1 MLVDK
6 VAGRYTLLEEIGRG
20 GMGVVHRARED
31 GRAAPIAL
39 KVLSTRE
46 YSESALRHFEQE
58 FRTLTELSHPNLTEV
73 YDFGRAPL
81 GPGGRVVPYFTM
93 ELVEGESLDRAV
105 ARGLLD
111 EATVVAYLAQTGQ
124 ALAYLHA
131 RGLVHRDVKP
141 SNLIVA
147 SAGGGRVK
155 LMDLGLA
162 ARPEDAGARGMIRGT
177 VAYLSP
183 EAARGDP
190 VDPRADLYS
199 LGCVAYELLTG
210 RPPFQSAS
218 ALGVLRGHIQEEPL
232 PPSSLNR
239 AISPPMEALILRLLA
254 KDPGLRPSSADRF
267 LHMLNAAA
275 GGRLDVATAEHRRH
289 RVLGAGFAGR
299 GAELSQLN
307 ARMDEVARGAG
318 RVVFLSGEAGIGK
331 SRLLR
336 AFQIRCQIEGHDVF
350 VGRAGSDD
358 GPGSGLAEAIGRAL
372 RASAP
377 LEPALLARHG
387 AALAGFLGPGGGI
400 PVAEDAEPA
409 PGGADDRFRVAAAV
423 EAALAALAASRP
435 LVLAVDDL
443 QHADEAT
450 CLVLRHLVRVLSQP
464 RSPRVLLLAAYRGD
478 EVTRQTPVFDL
489 LAEGREDGGIEEIA
503 VGALGVDDIRA
514 MLRAMLG
521 VEEVPAPFVARAVEE
536 TRGNPLHLFE
546 LVALLAEEGH
556 VAPGSDAP
564 LDPEI
569 LSRVEIPHRIL
580 ALAERRLSRIE
591 GDARRLLE
599 AAAVLGAARLD
610 ADVLAGVTGL
620 RWEAVVR
627 ALRDL
632 EEAFLIERAQDESG
646 APVDR
651 IAHPSLFGLA
661 LEALP
666 PDSRRE
672 LHARALTY
680 LERRGRPRRHA
691 AWAALAGHAEAAGQ
705 PGRAIEA
712 FERAGDLAREAGALR
727 ESADL
732 YGRAVDLLLR
742 QGEGAAAVLCAV
754 YEKRSEVWGLAGQ
767 LGPAEDDARWMLA
780 RAEKA
785 GQDALRTRA
794 HLALG
799 DALLARG
806 QVAEAQEAYEVAL
819 AIAERTS
826 ASVLAAAAET
836 GLGRAAGHL
845 GNFDEGGAHLARAI
859 AEARKAVRPDLEV
872 AALLALGALR
882 REQGSYKAS
891 LAAFQEARARSDSRT
906 LGRVEHDILEG
917 EALAHEVEGRL
928 REALEACE
936 RARERAESRGDVLG
950 VAGLTARAG
959 LIALRQGDFDGARAR
974 FDAALATH
982 RRLGA
987 REGIVQVSSA
997 LALLQIQQARYDEAA
1012 ETADEALRQAR
1023 RTARRDLVA
1032 SALDLIGV
1040 IHTKVGDYDRA
1051 GAALEEAQRI
1061 MRDARNLRWLS
1072 VFLVDLAEWRRLSGD
1087 AEGARKHLQE
1097 AAFLA
1102 RRIGDRRLES
1112 VALCRLG
1119 EAHLDEKDADRALVA
1134 CRKAL
1139 GLVER
1144 SGLPREEA
1152 EARLLRA
1159 RVELSRPGGDVVR
1172 AEIDALESAKTF
1184 RELRDPDALWLA
1196 EHVAGRAAMRLGRR
1210 DEAVERIGRAFRYLD
1225 GVRSRLAVRWRESFL
1240 SDPRRRE
1247 VFDDHER
1254 LRASAPKEAAE
1265 AEAAPSARQGEA
1277 ARARAE
1283 VRALRRMLEIN
1294 RTLNATRD
1302 PDRLLHAIL
1311 DAALEVTGAER
1322 GFLLLSDGEEVAT
1335 ASSRGAEG
1343 TALEEDARALSRS
1356 IARRTIERGEPILA
1370 TDAEADDRFRGAASV
1385 HDLRIRSVLCVPL
1398 KIQSEVVGAVY
1409 LDSRL
1414 DRGVFGP
1421 PHLEHASLLA
1431 EQAAIALDTA
1441 RMLQRIEEQK
1451 ARLDRVNQELER
1463 TAAAQRDALAD
1474 AREILVSTRSSL
1486 ELRFRFEEL
1495 VGGSPSM
1502 QRVYHVVERLA
1513 PKKLPVLVAGESGTG
1528 KELVARALHAKSD
1541 RAGGPFFTVNCA
1553 ALPEALLE
1561 SELFGFRKGAFT
1573 GATRN
1578 KPGYF
1583 ELAHGGTLFLDEIGE
1598 MGPSMQA
1605 KLLRVLQDGQVM
1617 PVGGEATVQVDVRIV
1632 SATNRDLRAMIG
1644 EGKFREDLYYRIHV
1658 ARIDLPPLR
1667 ERLEDIP
1674 LLVDHF
1680 LEAIAAEEGG
1690 AKREV
1695 DPAVFTRLAA
1705 HPWPG
1710 NVRELQHHVQ
1720 RIAAFTRGS
1729 TFTLRDVERY
1739 GDLRPAA
1746 PASAPLAASPPSGEV
1761 DSLEELER
1769 KQIKVAL
1776 EAAGGNK
1783 TRAAEILGINRVTL
1797 FRKLKR
1803 LALED

>member
-31 GRAAPIAL
+31 GRAAPVAL

-46 YSESALRHFEQE
+46 FSESALRHFEQE

-81 GPGGRVVPYFTM
+81 GPGGRVVPFFTM
-93 ELVEGESLDRAV
+93 ELVEGESLDRV
-105 ARGLLD
+105 VRHGLLD
-111 EATVVAYLAQTGQ
+111 EATVAGYLAQAGQ

-131 RGLVHRDVKP
+131 RGFVHRDVKP
-141 SNLIVA
+141 SNIIVA
-147 SAGGGRVK
+147 SKDGSTIK

-183 EAARGDP
+183 EAARGDT

-210 RPPFQSAS
+210 RPPFQSSS

-239 AISPPMEALILRLLA
+239 AISPAMESLILRLLA

-267 LHMLNAAA
+267 LHRLNAAS
-275 GGRLDVATAEHRRH
+275 GGRLEVAAAEHRRH
-289 RVLGAGFAGR
+289 RVLGAGFVGR
-299 GAELSQLN
+299 GGELAQLN

-318 RVVFLSGEAGIGK
+318 RVAFLSGEAGIGK

-336 AFQIRCQIEGHDVF
+336 AFQIHCQIEGHDVF
-350 VGRAGSDD
+350 VGRAGSDE
-358 GPGSGLAEAIGRAL
+358 GPGSVLAEALGRAL

-377 LEPALLARHG
+377 LDPAILLRHG
-387 AALAGFLGPGGGI
+387 GALSGFVGPGVLPQSPDAGVALSGGT
-400 PVAEDAEPA
+400 EE
-409 PGGADDRFRVAAAV
+409 RFRLAAAV
-423 EAALAALAASRP
+423 EAALTALAATRP
-435 LVLAVDDL
+435 LVIALDDL

-450 CLVLRHLVRVLSQP
+450 CLVLRHLVRVLAQP
-464 RSPRVLLLAAYRGD
+464 RSPRVFLIGAYRGD
-478 EVTRQTPVFDL
+478 EVTRQSPVFDL

-503 VGALGVDDIRA
+503 VGALGVDDVRA

-521 VEEVPAPFVARAVEE
+521 AEDVPAPFVARAVEE

-546 LVALLAEEGH
+546 LVALLADEGH
-556 VAPGSDAP
+556 VEPGAGAP

-580 ALAERRLSRIE
+580 ALAERRLARIG

-627 ALRDL
+627 ALRAL
-632 EEAFLIERAQDESG
+632 EDASLIERSQDESG

-651 IAHPSLFGLA
+651 IAHPSLYGLA

-666 PDSRRE
+666 DESRRE
-672 LHARALTY
+672 LHGRALTY

-727 ESADL
+727 ESAEL

-742 QGEGAAAVLCAV
+742 QGDGAAAVLCAV
-754 YEKRSEVWGLAGQ
+754 YEKRSDVWGLAGQ

-780 RAEKA
+780 RAEKS

-799 DALLARG
+799 HALLARG
-806 QVAEAQEAYEVAL
+806 QVAEAQESYEVAL

-836 GLGRAAGHL
+836 GLGRAAGRI
-845 GNFDEGGAHLARAI
+845 GNFDEGGEHLARAI
-859 AEARKAVRPDLEV
+859 AEARKAIRPDLEV
-872 AALLALGALR
+872 AALLALGSLR
-882 REQGSYKAS
+882 RDQGSYKAS

-906 LGRVEHDILEG
+906 LGRVEADILEG

-928 REALEACE
+928 REALDACE

-982 RRLGA
+982 KRLGA

-997 LALLQIQQARYDEAA
+997 LALLFIQQARYDAAA

-1040 IHTKVGDYDRA
+1040 IRTKVGDYEPA

-1072 VFLVDLAEWRRLSGD
+1072 VFLVDLAEWRRLTGD
-1087 AEGARKHLQE
+1087 SEGARKHLQE

-1139 GLVER
+1139 GLVEG

-1172 AEIDALESAKTF
+1172 AEIDALESSKVF

-1196 EHVAGRAAMRLGRR
+1196 EHVAGRAALRLGRR

-1240 SDPRRRE
+1240 ADPKRRE
-1247 VFDDHER
+1247 VFDDHDR
-1254 LRASAPKEAAE
+1254 LRASAPKETAE
-1265 AEAAPSARQGEA
+1265 AEPAAERQGEA

-1302 PDRLLHAIL
+1302 PERLLHAIL

-1335 ASSRGAEG
+1335 ASARGAEG
-1343 TALEEDARALSRS
+1343 TPLEGDARALSRS
-1356 IARRTIERGEPILA
+1356 IARRTIEGGEPVLS
-1370 TDAEADDRFRGAASV
+1370 TDAEADERFQGAASI

-1441 RMLQRIEEQK
+1441 RLLQRIEEQK
-1451 ARLDRVNQELER
+1451 TRLDRVNQELER

-1486 ELRFRFEEL
+1486 ELRFRFEDL

-1513 PKKLPVLVAGESGTG
+1513 PKKLPVLIAGESGTG
-1528 KELVARALHAKSD
+1528 KELVARALHARSD
-1541 RAGGPFFTVNCA
+1541 RSGGPFFTVNCA

-1617 PVGGEATVQVDVRIV
+1617 PVGGETTVQVDVRIV
-1632 SATNRDLRAMIG
+1632 SATNRDLPTMIRDG
-1644 EGKFREDLYYRIHV
+1644 RFREDLYYRIHV
-1658 ARIDLPPLR
+1658 AKIDLPPLR

-1680 LEAIAAEEGG
+1680 LEAIAAEEG
-1690 AKREV
+1690 APKREV
-1695 DPAVFTRLAA
+1695 DPAVLARLAG
-1705 HPWPG
+1705 HTWPG

-1720 RIAAFTRGS
+1720 RLAAFSRGS
-1729 TFTLRDVERY
+1729 SLTLRDVDRY
-1739 GDLRPAA
+1739 GDLRPAPPAAAALMAA
-1746 PASAPLAASPPSGEV
+1746 PTTGEV

-1776 EAAGGNK
+1776 DAAGGNK

-1803 LALED
+1803 LSLED